1 MGERLVF
8 EVMRHDQRLCC
19 LHYHW
24 SAYTK
29 DCYIE
34 ARDLIKSIRAQGYTK
49 DTSDS
54 DLIRMI
60 LHHLYKEKRIDTGFI
75 DNKSYRA
82 CGGLAMNQQTT
93 LKERYPDI
101 PESEYTPDEGF
112 TVSRSYG
119 LMILDDDRC
128 QAALDR
134 AEDVEEINFDLEIFT
149 NGIWFTYEPPLD
161 DKVIRA
167 EIGGDPE
174 KVLPVFT
181 QPPDELSYWEVSFDD
196 ADKIIE
202 WVNDLTA
209 ETDSYRWWDPLNHI
223 TIELKC

>member
-8 EVMRHDQRLCC
+8 EVIRHDKRLCC

-24 SAYTK
+24 SAYTGA
-29 DCYIE
+29 CYCE

-49 DTSDS
+49 ETTDS

-60 LHHLYKEKRIDTGFI
+60 LHYLYRENKFDTIID
-75 DNKSYRA
+75 DKPYRV
-82 CGGLAMNQQTT
+82 CGGLLMGQDSII
-93 LKERYPDI
+93 KEMYPDI

-112 TVSRSYG
+112 SISRSYG
-119 LMILDDDRC
+119 LLILSEDACENAMDG
-128 QAALDR
+128 
-134 AEDVEEINFDLEIFT
+134 AEEFEEINFDLEIFT

-161 DKVIRA
+161 DNIIRE

-174 KVLPVFT
+174 KLLPVFT

-196 ADKIIE
+196 VDTIIE
-202 WVNDLTA
+202 WFETLTEDDA
-209 ETDSYRWWDPLNHI
+209 FRWWDPLNHVTLEI
-223 TIELKC
+223 KS

>member
-8 EVMRHDQRLCC
+8 EVIRHDKRLCC

-60 LHHLYKEKRIDTGFI
+60 LHHLYKEKRIDTESI
-75 DNKSYRA
+75 DKKPYRV
-82 CGGLAMNQQTT
+82 CGGLAMNQETI

-112 TVSRSYG
+112 AVSRSHG

-128 QAALDR
+128 QAALDY
-134 AEDVEEINFDLEIFT
+134 AEDVEDINFDLEIFT

-161 DKVIRA
+161 DNIIRE

-174 KVLPVFT
+174 KVLPVFI
-181 QPPDELSYWEVSFDD
+181 QPPDELLYWEVSFDD

-202 WVNDLTA
+202 WINNLTA

-223 TIELKC
+223 TIEMKC